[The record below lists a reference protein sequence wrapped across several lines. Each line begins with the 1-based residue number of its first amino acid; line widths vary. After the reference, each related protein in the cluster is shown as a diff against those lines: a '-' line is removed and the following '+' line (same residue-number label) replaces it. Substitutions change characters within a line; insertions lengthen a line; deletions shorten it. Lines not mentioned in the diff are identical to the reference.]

1 MGPDELPPYVSG
13 DGEGPPAY
21 VAWADTEVV
30 EVKAAS
36 GQLARQLIAL
46 GFEPARDGSDAQVRR
61 VAADPEKGRP
71 FATLRDAGVC
81 FSYGREWN
89 PCQIFEWLSEHGW
102 LQGPFFQ
109 IAWIGP
115 GKFVVREAT

>member
-1 MGPDELPPYVSG
+1 MGPDELPPYVSS

-46 GFEPARDGSDAQVRR
+46 VF
-61 VAADPEKGRP
+61 
-71 FATLRDAGVC
+71 
-81 FSYGREWN
+81 EWN
-89 PCQIFEWLSEHGW
+89 PCEIFEWLSEHGW

-109 IAWIGP
+109 IAWMGP
-115 GKFVVREAT
+115 GRFVVREATWMLSAVLRQLLRPRAMIWTWPGSL